1 MYFINALFYIL
12 RNILITFRFIN
23 LIVSKYGSLGK
34 SQQSMQQTIPVSK
47 VNLKPVTLYIVIF
60 SIPRVNVIVLSQQEI
75 KILKEKSFLTSL
87 TPNRLM
93 KSKSQTYTTHKCKIY
108 TQTSSRSTTSLSR
121 KNGK

>member
-1 MYFINALFYIL
+1 MAAWGKVSSQCNKLFQFQKLISSLSLYIL
-12 RNILITFRFIN
+12 LF
-23 LIVSKYGSLGK
+23 
-34 SQQSMQQTIPVSK
+34 
-47 VNLKPVTLYIVIF
+47 F
-60 SIPRVNVIVLSQQEI
+60 SIPCVNVIVLSQQEI

-93 KSKSQTYTTHKCKIY
+93 KSKSQTYTTHKCEIY

>member
-34 SQQSMQQTIPVSK
+34 SQQSVQQTIPVSK

-60 SIPRVNVIVLSQQEI
+60 SIPCVNVIVLSQQEI

-87 TPNRLM
+87 TANRLM
-93 KSKSQTYTTHKCKIY
+93 KSKSQTCTTHKSEIY
-108 TQTSSRSTTSLSR
+108 SQTSSRSTTSLSR